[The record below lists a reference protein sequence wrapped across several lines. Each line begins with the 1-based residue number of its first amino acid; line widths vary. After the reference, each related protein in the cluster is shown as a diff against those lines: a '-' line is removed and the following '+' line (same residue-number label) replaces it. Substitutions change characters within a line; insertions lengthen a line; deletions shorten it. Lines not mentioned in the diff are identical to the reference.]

1 MGKPREKADK
11 LSLSNS
17 HLINYHLYIKMTAV
31 ETPKPAQEVNGS
43 TESKETTAATGK
55 IESPTKLKEAMK
67 ETEKKENGEQ
77 KENGDQKE
85 NGESKD
91 GEKTAAK
98 EAVEALNLLAQG
110 KRNML
115 CGEVPQ
121 AVSQLQEACRIL

>member
-1 MGKPREKADK
+1 MPFCFVF
-11 LSLSNS
+11 S
-17 HLINYHLYIKMTAV
+17 T
-31 ETPKPAQEVNGS
+31 

-55 IESPTKLKEAMK
+55 LQSPTKLKEAMK
-67 ETEKKENGEQ
+67 ETEKKESGEQ
-77 KENGDQKE
+77 
-85 NGESKD
+85 KD

-121 AVSQLQEACRIL
+121 AVSQLQEASRILWVLLSIYGQSKVPELRR